1 MYFIKNKVLL
11 LLSLFVCAAF
21 ANAQT
26 KVSIIPLPKVVL
38 EKEGSFKPGN
48 TIYIVAQEAS
58 LAPLAQHAEQLFKEA
73 AGVKKIIQSPYK
85 KPAQKN
91 VIYLSIDSHAVK
103 HDEGYVLDVTKASI
117 TLKAKSERGIFYG
130 LQTLTQLIP
139 VGNDKSIPAMHIE
152 DEPRFTWR
160 GMMFDNCRHMFSVDF
175 IKRFIDQLAYHKL
188 NKFHWH
194 LTEDQGW
201 RIEIKKYPRLQTI
214 AAYRNGTQ
222 YGPDRKKDVDSIR
235 YGGYY
240 TQEQIKEVV
249 AYAASKYIEVIPEI
263 EMPGH
268 SVAAITAYPSLA
280 CNPVSFET
288 GKPHEVRKVWGVSK
302 DILCVGNDSVFTF
315 LQDVLTEVMPL
326 FPSQYIHIGG
336 DEAPHDAWAKC
347 PKCQQRMKDEG
358 LKNEAELQS
367 WFIRRMEG
375 FINANNKRLIGW
387 EEIMQGGLTPNA
399 TVHSWLGVKSGLQAS
414 KMGNDVI
421 MSPYSHLYFDG
432 YQAEPAIEPLAIG
445 YYTPL
450 DIVYSFEPRHPDMT
464 DKDAQHLLGAQAN
477 LWTEFIK
484 SESYFQYMVFPRMD
498 ALAEITWTPKEKK
511 NFNDFEQ
518 RLQTQLKR
526 YDKMKIHYRIPVPQI
541 SAMYSADSTAT
552 VTLEN
557 KTGSGV
563 VRYEIDAEKVTGT
576 SPVYNQKLTIKP
588 GQVLRFASF
597 PANGRQSSTDYF
609 PKKTRK
615 K

>member
-1 MYFIKNKVLL
+1 MKLKFLVFSLL
-11 LLSLFVCAAF
+11 VAMVAM
-21 ANAQT
+21 AQS
-26 KVSIIPLPKVVL
+26 KVSVIPQPNVVV
-38 EKEGSFKPGN
+38 EKEGAFKPEN
-48 TIYIVAQEAS
+48 KMYVVANHPS
-58 LAPLAQHAEQLFKEA
+58 LQTLAQQTAQLFTEA
-73 AGVKKIIQSPYK
+73 AGVKNITQSTTIK
-85 KPAQKN
+85 QGQKN
-91 VIYLSIDSHAVK
+91 VVYLMLDTSAVK
-103 HDEGYVLDVTKASI
+103 NNEGYLLDVTKSAVTI
-117 TLKAKSERGIFYG
+117 TGKTTQGIFYG
-130 LQTLTQLIP
+130 LQTLIQLIP
-139 VGNDKSIPAMHIE
+139 VEGKKHIPAVHIE
-152 DEPRFTWR
+152 DAPRFTWR
-160 GMMFDNCRHMFSVDF
+160 GMMFDNCRDMFSVDF
-175 IKRFIDQLAYHKL
+175 IKNFIDQLAYHKL

-268 SVAAITAYPSLA
+268 SVAAITAYPALA

-302 DILCVGNDSVFTF
+302 DILCAGNDTVFTF
-315 LQDVLTEVMPL
+315 LQDVLTEVMQL

-336 DEAPHDAWAKC
+336 DEAPHDAWTKC
-347 PKCQQRMKDEG
+347 PKCQQRMNEHG

-367 WFIRRMEG
+367 WFIRRMEK

-414 KMGNDVI
+414 KMGNDAI

-450 DIVYSFEPRHPDMT
+450 ETVYSFEPRHPDMT
-464 DKDAQHLLGAQAN
+464 DKDAEHLLGAQAN
-477 LWTEFIK
+477 LWTEFIRT
-484 SESYFQYMVFPRMD
+484 EPYFQYMVYPRMD
-498 ALAEITWTPKEKK
+498 ALSEITWSKKEDK
-511 NFNDFEQ
+511 NFDGFQ
-518 RLQTQLKR
+518 KRLQTQLKR
-526 YDKMKIHYRIPVPQI
+526 YDGLKINYRIPVPELT
-541 SAMYSADSTAT
+541 ATYAEDSTAT
-552 VTLEN
+552 ITLQN
-557 KTGSGV
+557 RAGTGV
-563 VRYEIDAEKVTGT
+563 VRYEINGEKVTAA
-576 SPVYNQKLTIKP
+576 SPVYKNALSLKK
-588 GQVLRFASF
+588 GEMLRFAAF

-609 PKKTRK
+609 PKKQRK